1 MNIQKALVVD
11 DSKVAHLTLRKLL
24 TERGIQ
30 VDWVGSGEDAITYM
44 EKQKPDIIF
53 MDVMMPGLDGFET
66 AHAITN
72 NPVINAPPVIMCS
85 ANATEE
91 DRQNAKRSG
100 AIGFLSKPYTPAQ
113 MDQILTTVS
122 GSSAPAA
129 KTPVAPSPTV
139 SPTIGP
145 QAGPMATPE
154 SVRPASAPG
163 PAQITV
169 SAADLERN
177 YGDVIRQLAEKAA
190 REVARTAAEQ
200 AARQLAEE
208 AGRKAAQAAVQAAQE
223 AAKKAAA
230 DIAKTTAAEVAR
242 AGSEQVAREISQ
254 EVAKKITAR
263 ELAEGRENLT
273 RGLEEQIVR
282 IVRDA
287 LGQTLAG
294 KEFKQQ
300 LQQIA
305 AEALLPKA
313 EKAARQATAEAVQEA
328 IPAAVASVSKRANL
342 AFMVSLAAF
351 IAAMLALIKGFLI

>member
-1 MNIQKALVVD
+1 
-11 DSKVAHLTLRKLL
+11 
-24 TERGIQ
+24 
-30 VDWVGSGEDAITYM
+30 M

-53 MDVMMPGLDGFET
+53 MDVMMPGMDGFET

-113 MDQILTTVS
+113 MDQILTTVGGLS
-122 GSSAPAA
+122 VPAA
-129 KTPVAPSPTV
+129 KTPVAPLPAGPTV

-145 QAGPMATPE
+145 QVGPTATPE
-154 SVRPASAPG
+154 SVRPSSVPG

-169 SAADLERN
+169 SATDLERS
-177 YGDVIRQLAEKAA
+177 YGDVIRKLAEKAA
-190 REVARTAAEQ
+190 GEVARTAAEQ
-200 AARQLAEE
+200 VARQLAEE

-242 AGSEQVAREISQ
+242 ARAEQVSREVSQ

-263 ELAEGRENLT
+263 DLAEGRENLT

-282 IVRDA
+282 TVRDA

-294 KEFKQQ
+294 REFKQQ

-305 AEALLPKA
+305 AETLLPKA
-313 EKAARQATAEAVQEA
+313 EQAARQATAGAVQEA
-328 IPAAVASVSKRANL
+328 IPAAVANVSKRTSL
-342 AFMVSLAAF
+342 TFMVSLAAF
-351 IAAMLALIKGFLI
+351 VAAMLALIKGFLI